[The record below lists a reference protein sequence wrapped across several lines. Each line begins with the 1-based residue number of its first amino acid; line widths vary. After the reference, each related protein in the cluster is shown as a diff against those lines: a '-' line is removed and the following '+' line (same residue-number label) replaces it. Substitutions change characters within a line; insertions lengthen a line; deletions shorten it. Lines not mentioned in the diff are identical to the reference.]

1 MDRLIEE
8 RMKVEQR
15 IDSGLGNR
23 AYVAQGFLGLGVVPL
38 RLEIEIEPLQTVR
51 DGPAEERAIGARGTG
66 ERDLSQ
72 QLEYARFVGGLD
84 DDQRRSRFE
93 NEL

>member
-1 MDRLIEE
+1 MDRLVQE

-15 IDSGLGNR
+15 VDSGLGNR
-23 AYVAQGFLGLGVVPL
+23 PYVAQGFLGFGVVPL
-38 RLEIEIEPLQTVR
+38 RLEIEIEPLQAVR
-51 DGPAEERAIGARGTG
+51 DRPTEERAIGARGTG